1 MKLESYIK
9 VYDNVMPL
17 KTVGSILKYITI
29 KNFKEFEEVGLGQ
42 NNFIDKNIR
51 NVKSFDWNNWD
62 NNSKTKIHWSNY
74 LLFLFKQYFNEYHK
88 EFANQYILGLESL
101 SMECLKY
108 EVGGHYVPHIDH
120 HGKTPRTLSAI
131 LILNDDYEGG
141 ELEFCDPTT
150 SKISVKVE
158 KQSARLIIWPSC
170 FLYPH
175 GIKPITKGIR
185 YSIVSWAS

>member
-17 KTVGSILKYITI
+17 ETVSSILKYITI
-29 KNFKEFEEVGLGQ
+29 KNFKEFEDIGVGQ
-42 NNFIDKNIR
+42 NNDIDKNIR
-51 NVKSFDWNNWD
+51 NVKSFNWGDWD
-62 NNSKTKIHWSNY
+62 NNSKTKIHWFNY
-74 LLFLFKQYFNEYHK
+74 LLFLFKRYINEYQK
-88 EFANQYILGLESL
+88 ELVNKYDLGLESL
-101 SMECLKY
+101 NIECLKY

-120 HGKTPRTLSAI
+120 HKSLPRTLSAI

-175 GIKPITKGIR
+175 AVKPITKGTR
-185 YSIVSWAS
+185 YSIVSRAS